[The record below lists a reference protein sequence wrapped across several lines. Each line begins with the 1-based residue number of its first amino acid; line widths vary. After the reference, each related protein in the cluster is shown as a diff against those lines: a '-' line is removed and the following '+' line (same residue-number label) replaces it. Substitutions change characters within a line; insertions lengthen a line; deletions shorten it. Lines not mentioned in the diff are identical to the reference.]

1 MNKRLAVE
9 ISLLAGALGFFA
21 GGILGFK
28 KDIVDML
35 LFAVIA
41 GVSVSFLVYFAVYLV
56 FNEEL
61 NEDKNTVESVQKT
74 VKKPLGKKVKKP
86 EKPKK
91 GKKIDIVSG
100 EKDDI
105 YDEVFK

>member
-9 ISLLAGALGFFA
+9 ISLLGGALGFFA
-21 GGILGFK
+21 GGVLGFK

-35 LFAVIA
+35 LFAVIT

-61 NEDKNTVESVQKT
+61 NEDKKPAEPVKKT
-74 VKKPLGKKVKKP
+74 VKKPAKKA
-86 EKPKK
+86 EKQKK

-105 YDEVFK
+105 YNEIFK